1 MLPLYHCLLF
11 EFSTLDASYVLSR
24 DATLSRPSISHV
36 IARKSVV
43 ELERRNECRSKE
55 KEKPCT
61 SPRSIDNINKLY
73 LEVDLTLKGRR
84 EREREKIVAREF
96 LRGSRARRAV
106 ARYISREDRRRRSM
120 DVGATRFNRDFPIRG
135 EDAPRWGI
143 FPHYGYFTSKSPELI
158 KMGRGLYTTST
169 LGVWRRDSPA
179 GGRNGQRTKRREK
192 LDDDIRV
199 SLANDDPPMIYACSC
214 TDCLTNPVIAN
225 ERLRLRPRLRLL

>member
-1 MLPLYHCLLF
+1 MSLNPSLRFRRFTFLSISFLSPLDLSAFNIRLFSPLSPFQIFHFLSDSLLWEILLLLYHCLLF

-169 LGVWRRDSPA
+169 LGVW
-179 GGRNGQRTKRREK
+179 
-192 LDDDIRV
+192 
-199 SLANDDPPMIYACSC
+199 
-214 TDCLTNPVIAN
+214 VI
-225 ERLRLRPRLRLL
+225 L